1 MTRQANSLAQ
11 GALLAAIAA
20 LLGLAALYLPV
31 IGVAAGVLWVIPI
44 IILILRYELNNGVM
58 ALTVALA
65 IIGMVA
71 GPVSALSLGL
81 RGGLTALILGYAFKK
96 SWSPGLT
103 VLSGGVVTVV
113 GTALLLLLT
122 FAIMGGPLLD
132 MGEMEGLID
141 ETMEMYRQL
150 GLLDPLLEQGTTE
163 EEIRGQLMQ
172 MLGLVV
178 ALIPG
183 AMFLSSLVSA
193 GITYLLARLII
204 KRLGYD
210 VKPIPSFRYW
220 QVPWYTVWGLIVGL
234 ALFLAG
240 DYGGYK
246 PVRLIGQN
254 IIYIYLPLLL
264 INGLSVAT
272 YYYYKWP
279 LSPFIKGIGLALM
292 IINLPITVV
301 FLMIVGAFDP
311 LFNYRK
317 LSFGTKEGE

>member
-11 GALLAAIAA
+11 GALLATIAA
-20 LLGLAALYLPV
+20 LLGLAALYIPV
-31 IGVAAGVLWVIPI
+31 IGAVAGVLWTIPI
-44 IILILRYELNNGVM
+44 IILILRFELNTGIM
-58 ALTVALA
+58 ALTVALV
-65 IIGMVA
+65 IIGMAA

-81 RGGLTALILGYAFKK
+81 RGGLTALVIGYAFKK
-96 SWSPGLT
+96 SWSPGFT
-103 VLSGGVVTVV
+103 VLSGGVVTVL
-113 GTALLLLLT
+113 GTAILLLLT

-132 MGEMEGLID
+132 MGEVEGIVD
-141 ETMEMYRQL
+141 QTMELYKQS
-150 GLLDPLLEQGTTE
+150 GLLNPLLEQGTTE
-163 EEIRGQLMQ
+163 EEIRSQLMQ
-172 MLGLVV
+172 MMALAV

-193 GITYLLARLII
+193 GITYLLARLVI

-220 QVPWYTVWGLIVGL
+220 QVPWYSVWGLILGL
-234 ALFLAG
+234 AMFLAG
-240 DYGGYK
+240 DYAGYK

-264 INGLSVAT
+264 VNGLSVAA
-272 YYYYKWP
+272 YYYYKWQF
-279 LSPFIKGIGLALM
+279 SPFIKGIGLALM
-292 IINLPITVV
+292 IVNLPITVI
-301 FLMIVGAFDP
+301 FLMIIGAFDP